1 MGYNCTMRILALIL
15 LAGMLGAGVT
25 DGVGAEAPGGGN
37 QLLVRFEP
45 GIHAV
50 GRSMSHAELGTARA
64 HRFRRIPVDVVTIP
78 EGADPDTVIA
88 AYEARPDVAYA
99 EPNHPVY
106 VQGEPNDPL
115 FDDLWGLHNTGQ
127 TGGAPGADIGAVEA
141 WEHTT
146 GSSEIIV
153 AIIDTGVD
161 YTHEDLADNMWENPN
176 PSNVHHDL
184 HGARWTNGDGTLTS
198 GDPMDENS
206 HGTHTAGT
214 VGAVGNNE
222 LGVVGV
228 NWDVRLMALRFMDED
243 GKGVVADA
251 IAAIEYAMD
260 HGAHVINASWGTDEY
275 SESLRA
281 ILHEA
286 AEANVLFVASAGNRN
301 KDNDEEPFYP
311 ASFDAP
317 NIIAVASS
325 TDKDARSSFSNWGK
339 DSVHVAAPGSR
350 IKSALPD
357 NRYGN
362 KSGTSMA
369 APHVAGAAA
378 LFLSLNPGASH
389 RLVKQR
395 ILETVTPLDAWEDLV
410 QTGGRLN
417 AGALVGGAVPTGE
430 LTVSIE
436 PDEAVDAGA
445 RWRVVGEDAWRDSGD
460 SVTLETGEYE
470 VEFAVLDDWVEPSS
484 VNVGIA
490 KDTVTARMAA
500 YERARGTLELTLE
513 PEGAR
518 ADGARWRV
526 AREGAWRDSG
536 DSVTLETGEYEVEFA
551 VLDDWVEPSPVNVG
565 IVKDTVT
572 ARTAAYERARGTLE
586 LTLEP
591 EGARADGARWRV
603 VGEGAWRDSGD
614 SVTLET
620 GEYEVEFTEL
630 EAWVTPSPMSVAITK
645 GTVTRETA
653 RYVKAAGELR
663 VEIHPEAV
671 RAEARWIVNGAEYA
685 HGETARDLAVGAY
698 DVGFTDVA
706 GWVTPAALHDVVV
719 ERDVLTEESAE
730 YIEATGEL
738 TVTIEPPEARADGA
752 RWSVDG
758 GRVWREGGGRIELE
772 AGLHEVIF
780 AVLDYWV
787 EPGPVLVEVQPNEV
801 TSRSVAYERGRGVL
815 EVILEPPEAVAEGA
829 RWSVDYGATLRDSG
843 EAVELDA
850 GEHWILFTP
859 LREWRSPDARPVEVA
874 KDGVTTEHAEYRP
887 REVEGLP
894 VSRPWVLVVLAGTLA
909 VAGLAGMMNRR
920 LHPPT
925 PLPKGE

>member
-470 VEFAVLDDWVEPSS
+470 VEFAVLDDWVEPS
-484 VNVGIA
+484 
-490 KDTVTARMAA
+490 
-500 YERARGTLELTLE
+500 
-513 PEGAR
+513 
-518 ADGARWRV
+518 
-526 AREGAWRDSG
+526 
-536 DSVTLETGEYEVEFA
+536 
-551 VLDDWVEPSPVNVG
+551 PVNVG

-645 GTVTRETA
+645 DTVTRETA

-706 GWVTPAALHDVVV
+706 GWVTPAPLHDVVV